1 MITETNEPM
10 PKEKMTKVEH
20 KGCLF
25 KIYYRSYHNSS
36 KITRHIYVRRHQNII
51 IVKETNH
58 IHQQK
63 QTQSI
68 TKKKKIETAKIKN
81 NNKVHTE
88 FFIFLSDV
96 HREIYTYWFGTNGVV
111 LTFGCTICPIAKIP
125 PPFKPSKQCANIF
138 LTFPEEANCEII
150 DVFDFPKPSIPS
162 SASSELKSPDCVALH
177 LSQKHQKDNEKN
189 KRVDNY

>member
-1 MITETNEPM
+1 MLVQDILQKLPQLFQNHTAHLCKKTSEYYNCKRNQPYTSAETN
-10 PKEKMTKVEH
+10 TK
-20 KGCLF
+20 
-25 KIYYRSYHNSS
+25 YY
-36 KITRHIYVRRHQNII
+36 Q
-51 IVKETNH
+51 E
-58 IHQQK
+58 
-63 QTQSI
+63 
-68 TKKKKIETAKIKN
+68 KKIETAKIKN

-162 SASSELKSPDCVALH
+162 RASSELKSPDCVALH